1 MVLIYKGAKSMRVD
15 PSRFP
20 LVWLDSSP
28 ANAEPTDKVL
38 DDMSALLA
46 RQQPFVFLAAG
57 GFDDAEPDLDA
68 RRKVASWMK
77 ANKPAIVRYIKAQ
90 LHVADTVEARD
101 KALEFGRIFENF
113 WGYPLLVV
121 GSCDEAETRA
131 RALLG

>member
-1 MVLIYKGAKSMRVD
+1 MRVD

-57 GFDDAEPDLDA
+57 GFDAAEPDLDA

-77 ANKPAIVRYIKAQ
+77 ANKPAIVLYIKAQ